1 MLVEIPDLD
10 VIFGLILAFIG
21 GLFTLFVYSKLKSI
35 SASNE
40 QTKQDSERLEF
51 YERQLIDLKIKLDA
65 IDLENLSFSQETPQ
79 NIVKNEEKPVQVEAK
94 QGQVVPEQA
103 PVPARV
109 ERTPNMSSGDIVEA
123 VLRLITDRSRT
134 SRDIQITL
142 GKSREHISR
151 TMKKM
156 SDDGLTIAAIS
167 EGGSVNPQILEYNS
181 SEDSWTLK
189 DTDLKTDELSTF
201 SLAEA
206 SNKIA
211 MTFSGDAKRLAVITN
226 DPTTGQ
232 GVA

>member
-10 VIFGLILAFIG
+10 VIFGLVLAFIG
-21 GLFTLFVYSKLKSI
+21 GLFTLFVYSRLKTV
-35 SASNE
+35 SASND

-65 IDLENLSFSQETPQ
+65 IDLENLSFSQEIPQ
-79 NIVKNEEKPVQVEAK
+79 NVVKNEEKPVQVVEK
-94 QGQVVPEQA
+94 QVQVVPEQV
-103 PVPARV
+103 PVPTRV

-156 SDDGLTIAAIS
+156 SDDGLVERNTNAKPYSYSITQNGRSKLSGTGTAPQTIA
-167 EGGSVNPQILEYNS
+167 PQTS
-181 SEDSWTLK
+181 
-189 DTDLKTDELSTF
+189 
-201 SLAEA
+201 
-206 SNKIA
+206 
-211 MTFSGDAKRLAVITN
+211 
-226 DPTTGQ
+226 
-232 GVA
+232 

>member
-21 GLFTLFVYSKLKSI
+21 GLFTLFAYSKLKSI

-65 IDLENLSFSQETPQ
+65 IDLENLSFSQEIPQ
-79 NIVKNEEKPVQVEAK
+79 NIVRNEEKPVQVVEK
-94 QGQVVPEQA
+94 QVQVVPEQV
-103 PVPARV
+103 PVQPRV

-156 SDDGLTIAAIS
+156 SDDGLVERNTNAKPYSYSITKTGLSRLSGSGETPQTIA
-167 EGGSVNPQILEYNS
+167 PQVS
-181 SEDSWTLK
+181 
-189 DTDLKTDELSTF
+189 
-201 SLAEA
+201 
-206 SNKIA
+206 
-211 MTFSGDAKRLAVITN
+211 
-226 DPTTGQ
+226 
-232 GVA
+232 

>member
-10 VIFGLILAFIG
+10 VIFGLVLAFIG
-21 GLFTLFVYSKLKSI
+21 GLFTLFVYSRLKAD
-35 SASNE
+35 SASNDK
-40 QTKQDSERLEF
+40 TKADSERLEF

-65 IDLENLSFSQETPQ
+65 IDMENLSFSQETPQ
-79 NIVKNEEKPVQVEAK
+79 NIVKNEEKPIQVVGKQVE
-94 QGQVVPEQA
+94 VVPEQV

-156 SDDGLTIAAIS
+156 SDDGLVERNTNSKPYSYSITQDGRSRLSGTGLGQQIIA
-167 EGGSVNPQILEYNS
+167 PQPPN
-181 SEDSWTLK
+181 
-189 DTDLKTDELSTF
+189 
-201 SLAEA
+201 
-206 SNKIA
+206 
-211 MTFSGDAKRLAVITN
+211 
-226 DPTTGQ
+226 
-232 GVA
+232 

>member
-21 GLFTLFVYSKLKSI
+21 GLFTLFAYSKLKSI

-79 NIVKNEEKPVQVEAK
+79 NIVKNEEKPVQVVEK
-94 QGQVVPEQA
+94 QAQVVPEQV
-103 PVPARV
+103 PIPARV

-156 SDDGLTIAAIS
+156 SDDGLVQRNTNAKPYSYSITQNGLSRLSGSGGTPQTIT
-167 EGGSVNPQILEYNS
+167 PQTS
-181 SEDSWTLK
+181 
-189 DTDLKTDELSTF
+189 
-201 SLAEA
+201 
-206 SNKIA
+206 
-211 MTFSGDAKRLAVITN
+211 
-226 DPTTGQ
+226 
-232 GVA
+232 

>member
-65 IDLENLSFSQETPQ
+65 IDLENLSFSQEIPQ
-79 NIVKNEEKPVQVEAK
+79 NVVRNEEKPVQVVEK
-94 QGQVVPEQA
+94 QVQVVPEQT
-103 PVPARV
+103 PVQPRV

-156 SDDGLTIAAIS
+156 SDDGLVERNTNAKPYSYSITQTGRSRLSGSGAATQTIA
-167 EGGSVNPQILEYNS
+167 PQTS
-181 SEDSWTLK
+181 
-189 DTDLKTDELSTF
+189 
-201 SLAEA
+201 
-206 SNKIA
+206 
-211 MTFSGDAKRLAVITN
+211 
-226 DPTTGQ
+226 
-232 GVA
+232 